1 MSKLLTWGLPILG
14 LLAGCAQAP
23 APGSPATTGTGLS
36 DAAYRA
42 QIHTELA
49 GHYYTRGQYS
59 IALAE
64 VKEAL
69 GIDPAHAPAYNVLA
83 LVHGKLLEDRQAEEN
98 FRKAME
104 LAPTYSEVRNNYG
117 YFLCQR
123 QRYAEALPL
132 FDAALL
138 NPLYGSPEKPLA
150 NAGLCALHKGD
161 LPLAQNYL
169 QRAMARARNQPTA
182 LLGMAELE
190 MRLRNPTAAR
200 AHFTRLAELNEFKP
214 QMLWLGVRIERALG
228 NRESEASYGADLRRY
243 HPESVETRRLLEE
256 RYDMMGTLP

>member
-1 MSKLLTWGLPILG
+1 VKRIAPILL
-14 LLAGCAQAP
+14 LLAGCAQTP
-23 APGSPATTGTGLS
+23 APGST
-36 DAAYRA
+36 DAAASGRTDAVYRA

-59 IALAE
+59 VALAE
-64 VKEAL
+64 VKEAMA
-69 GIDPAHAPAYNVLA
+69 IDPTHAPAYNVLA
-83 LVHGKLLEDRQAEEN
+83 LVHAKLLEDRQAEAS
-98 FRKAME
+98 FRKGME
-104 LAPTYSEVRNNYG
+104 LSPTYSEVRNNFG

-132 FDAALL
+132 FDAALS
-138 NPLYGSPEKPLA
+138 NPLYGAPEKPLA

-161 LPLAQNYL
+161 LPLARKTICK
-169 QRAMARARNQPTA
+169 RAMARVRNQPAA

-200 AHFTRLAELNEFKP
+200 APISLVSRRRMNSSRKPFGWACASSVSWEIASLNPVMAPSCAAIIPSRWKP
-214 QMLWLGVRIERALG
+214 G
-228 NRESEASYGADLRRY
+228 NCWKK
-243 HPESVETRRLLEE
+243 

>member
-1 MSKLLTWGLPILG
+1 MKRIAPILL
-14 LLAGCAQAP
+14 LLAGCAQTP
-23 APGSPATTGTGLS
+23 APGST
-36 DAAYRA
+36 DAAASGRTDAVYRA

-59 IALAE
+59 VALAE
-64 VKEAL
+64 VKEAMA
-69 GIDPAHAPAYNVLA
+69 IDPTHAPAYNVLA
-83 LVHGKLLEDRQAEEN
+83 LVHAKLLEDRQAEAS
-98 FRKAME
+98 FRKGME
-104 LAPTYSEVRNNYG
+104 LSPTYSEVRNNFG

-132 FDAALL
+132 FDAALS
-138 NPLYGSPEKPLA
+138 NPLYGAPEKPLA

-169 QRAMARARNQPTA
+169 QRAMARVRNQPAA

-200 AHFTRLAELNEFKP
+200 AHFARLSETNEFKP
-214 QMLWLGVRIERALG
+214 QALWLGVRIERELG
-228 NRESEASYGADLRRY
+228 NRESESGYGAELRRN
-243 HPESVETRRLLEE
+243 HPESVETRQLLEE